1 VSRTDVQFLSNGVKC
16 AAWLYRPDR
25 DGPLPLV
32 VMAHGFSATREL
44 RLDAYAER
52 FAEAGL
58 AALLFDY
65 RHFGASDG
73 EPRQLLD
80 IKRQQQ
86 DFEAAL
92 AYARGL
98 DWVDDQRLALFG
110 SSFSGGHVLAVAAR
124 DGRVAAV
131 ISQCPF
137 TDGIATAPKLGAVN
151 VLKATAVGLR
161 DQLGALAGRRP
172 HYMAAVGEPGSFA
185 AMTTPESKPGMDAL
199 MPEQTRWENRVAAR
213 ITLRLATYRPGR
225 RAPFIPCPVLACV
238 CDKDS
243 LAPADR
249 TVALLSKAP
258 LAEIKRYPIGH
269 FEIYIGEW
277 WERAVADQTEFLSRH
292 LLKSASEKP
301 PAESPAA
308 GR

>member
-1 VSRTDVQFLSNGVKC
+1 MTRTDVEFLSHGLSC

-25 DGPLPLV
+25 EGPLPLV
-32 VMAHGFSATREL
+32 VIAHGFSATREL

-52 FAEAGL
+52 FREAGL
-58 AALLFDY
+58 AALVFDY
-65 RHFGASDG
+65 RHFGASAG

-80 IKRQQQ
+80 IKKQHQ
-86 DFEAAL
+86 DYEAAL
-92 AYARGL
+92 AYVRGL

-137 TDGIATAPKLGAVN
+137 TDGIATAPRLGAVN
-151 VLKATAVGLR
+151 LVKATAAGLR
-161 DQLGALAGRRP
+161 DQLGALAGRAP
-172 HYMAAVGEPGSFA
+172 QYMAAVGEPGSFA
-185 AMTTPESKPGMDAL
+185 AMTTAESKPGMDAL
-199 MPEQTRWENRVAAR
+199 IPEQTRWENRVAAR
-213 ITLRLATYRPGR
+213 ITLRLASYRPGR
-225 RAPFIPCPVLACV
+225 RAPFISCPLLGCV
-238 CDKDS
+238 CDRDS

-269 FEIYIGEW
+269 FEIYVGEW

-292 LLKSASEKP
+292 LLKREPSLTH
-301 PAESPAA
+301 
-308 GR
+308 

>member
-1 VSRTDVQFLSNGVKC
+1 VTRTDVEFLSNGASC
-16 AAWLYRPDR
+16 AAWLYRPDG
-25 DGPLPLV
+25 DGRLPLV

-58 AALLFDY
+58 AALVFDY
-65 RHFGASDG
+65 RHFGASAG

-80 IKRQQQ
+80 IKRQHE
-86 DFEAAL
+86 DYEAAL
-92 AYARGL
+92 THARGL
-98 DWVDDQRLALFG
+98 DWVDDQRIALFG

-131 ISQCPF
+131 IAQCPF
-137 TDGIATAPKLGAVN
+137 TDGFATAPKLGPVN
-151 VLKATAVGLR
+151 TVKATAAGLR
-161 DQLGALAGRRP
+161 DELGALAGRPP
-172 HYMAAVGEPGSFA
+172 HYMPAVGEPGSFA
-185 AMTTPESKPGMDAL
+185 AMSTSDSKPGFDRLLPAD
-199 MPEQTRWENRVAAR
+199 TRWENRVAAR
-213 ITLRLATYRPGR
+213 IALRLATYRPGR
-225 RAPFIPCPVLACV
+225 RASLISCPLLGCV

-243 LAPADR
+243 LTPADR

-269 FEIYIGEW
+269 FDIYVGEW

-292 LLKSASEKP
+292 LLKREPSLTH
-301 PAESPAA
+301 
-308 GR
+308 

>member
-1 VSRTDVQFLSNGVKC
+1 MTRSDVEFPSNGLDC

-25 DGPLPLV
+25 EGSLPLL
-32 VMAHGFSATREL
+32 VMAHGFAATREL
-44 RLDAYAER
+44 RLDAYAQR

-65 RHFGASDG
+65 RHFGASAG

-80 IKRQQQ
+80 IKKQQQ
-86 DFEAAL
+86 DYEAAL

-124 DGRVAAV
+124 DGRIAAV

-137 TDGIATAPKLGAVN
+137 TDGLATAPKLGAVN
-151 VLKATAVGLR
+151 TVKATAAGLR
-161 DQLGALAGRRP
+161 DQLGALAGRPP
-172 HYMAAVGEPGSFA
+172 HYMPAVGDPGSFA

-199 MPEQTRWENRVAAR
+199 IPEQTRWENRVAAR
-213 ITLRLATYRPGR
+213 IALRFATYRPGR
-225 RAPFIPCPVLACV
+225 RAPFISCPLLGCI

-243 LAPADR
+243 LTPADR
-249 TVALLSKAP
+249 SAKLLSKAP
-258 LAEIKRYPIGH
+258 RAEIKRYPIGH
-269 FEIYIGEW
+269 FDIYVGEW
-277 WERAVADQTEFLSRH
+277 WERAVSDQTDFLSRH
-292 LLKSASEKP
+292 LITPQPALKAAHESA
-301 PAESPAA
+301 
-308 GR
+308 